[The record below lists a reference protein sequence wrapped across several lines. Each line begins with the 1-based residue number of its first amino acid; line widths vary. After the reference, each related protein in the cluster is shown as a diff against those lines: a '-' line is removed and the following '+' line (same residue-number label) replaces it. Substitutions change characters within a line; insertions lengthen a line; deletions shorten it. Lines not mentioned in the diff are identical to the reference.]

1 MSFAGL
7 SNNRIL
13 EEAMSL
19 TDPGKAF
26 ILKRKSQVYFNL
38 PLYCK
43 LHLPLSFSLLVL
55 LCSHPLLLHRFQ

>member
-13 EEAMSL
+13 EAMSL

-38 PLYCK
+38 PLYWFFPVFTQK
-43 LHLPLSFSLLVL
+43 SQDFFYLK
-55 LCSHPLLLHRFQ
+55 R

>member
-38 PLYCK
+38 PLYWFFLIFTQK
-43 LHLPLSFSLLVL
+43 SQDFFLS
-55 LCSHPLLLHRFQ
+55 

>member
-13 EEAMSL
+13 ETMSL

-38 PLYCK
+38 PLYF
-43 LHLPLSFSLLVL
+43 PFSFSPLIL
-55 LCSHPLLLHRFQ
+55 LCPHPLLYQFQ

>member
-13 EEAMSL
+13 ETMSL

-43 LHLPLSFSLLVL
+43 LHLPLSFSPLILLRP
-55 LCSHPLLLHRFQ
+55 HPLLLYQFR